1 MGVRKRMSKSAAT
14 AAQAAAMRAVSKLRD
29 SGKGRGA
36 LTLEDVEKELVAAGK
51 SPASHGI
58 QNLQRVVDAAI
69 NFVPVMELLGAAAT
83 GIGGGCNKKKTS
95 NGEET
100 GNGLPPEQQA
110 QGSDDEQPDRDPEPY
125 RPTEDEEGRTPR
137 AAWTAAKTL
146 ASAPVIVI
154 PLKPRADQGVVDF
167 AIYQG
172 LVRKAIL
179 AGAEVPPFVDELPA
193 LAAPEPGDAGAK
205 KRRIESATDASPGA
219 VVA

>member
-1 MGVRKRMSKSAAT
+1 MSKAAAT
-14 AAQAAAMRAVSKLRD
+14 AAQDAAMRAVSKLRG

-36 LTLEDVEKELVAAGK
+36 LTLEDVEKELAAAGK
-51 SPASHGI
+51 DSASYGI
-58 QNLQRVVDAAI
+58 KNLQRVVDSAK
-69 NFVPVMELLGAAAT
+69 NFVPVVELLGAAGY
-83 GIGGGCNKKKTS
+83 GIGGGCNKNKTS
-95 NGEET
+95 NGDET

-110 QGSDDEQPDRDPEPY
+110 EADDDEEPGRDAEPY

-137 AAWTAAKTL
+137 AAWTAAKTV

-154 PLKPRADQGVVDF
+154 PLKPRADQSVVDF

-179 AGAEVPPFVDELPA
+179 AGAAVPPFVDELPA
-193 LAAPEPGDAGAK
+193 LGAPEPGDGGAK
-205 KRRIESATDASPGA
+205 KRRVESVTDASPGA

>member
-1 MGVRKRMSKSAAT
+1 MSKSAAT
-14 AAQAAAMRAVSKLRD
+14 AAQDASMRAVDGLKA

-36 LTLEDVEKELVAAGK
+36 LTIADVERELVKAGK
-51 SPASHGI
+51 DSSTYGI
-58 QNLQRVVDAAI
+58 QNLQRVVDAAKTL
-69 NFVPVMELLGAAAT
+69 VPVFEKLGAAGY

-110 QGSDDEQPDRDPEPY
+110 EADDDEEPGRDAEPY

-137 AAWTAAKTL
+137 AAWTAAKTV

-154 PLKPRADQGVVDF
+154 PLKPRADQSVVDF

-179 AGAEVPPFVDELPA
+179 AGAAVPPFVDELPA
-193 LAAPEPGDAGAK
+193 LAAPEPGDGGAK
-205 KRRIESATDASPGA
+205 KRRVESVTDASPGA

>member
-1 MGVRKRMSKSAAT
+1 MSKAAAT
-14 AAQAAAMRAVSKLRD
+14 AAQDAAMRAVSKLRD

-36 LTLEDVEKELVAAGK
+36 LTLEDVEKELAAAGK
-51 SPASHGI
+51 DSASYGI
-58 QNLQRVVDAAI
+58 QNLQRVVDSAK
-69 NFVPVMELLGAAAT
+69 NLVPVFELLGAAGY

-110 QGSDDEQPDRDPEPY
+110 EADDDEDQGRDAEPY

-154 PLKPRADQGVVDF
+154 PLKPRADQSVVDF

-193 LAAPEPGDAGAK
+193 LGAPEPGDGGAK
-205 KRRIESATDASPGA
+205 KRRVESVTDASPGA

>member
-1 MGVRKRMSKSAAT
+1 MSKSAAT
-14 AAQAAAMRAVSKLRD
+14 AAQDASMRAVDGLKA

-36 LTLEDVEKELVAAGK
+36 LTIADVERELVKAGK
-51 SPASHGI
+51 DNSTYGI
-58 QNLQRVVDAAI
+58 QNLQRVVDAAKTL
-69 NFVPVMELLGAAAT
+69 VPVFEKLGAGAFNIT
-83 GIGGGCNKKKTS
+83 GACNKNKTA
-95 NGEET
+95 NLDET
-100 GNGLPPEQQA
+100 GNGLPPEQRA
-110 QGSDDEQPDRDPEPY
+110 EADDDEEPGRDAEPY

-137 AAWTAAKTL
+137 AAWTAAKTV

-154 PLKPRADQGVVDF
+154 PLKPRADQSVVDF

-179 AGAEVPPFVDELPA
+179 AGAAVPPFVDELPA

-205 KRRIESATDASPGA
+205 KRRIESVTDASPGA